1 MKKELWEI
9 NVRKGELFIGG
20 MISYLGNSGKSAEY
34 LLKRNR
40 DFNRHTSL
48 QMCVCKSIQENV
60 ITKIKLKIGF
70 YLTMARKEKQPRVN
84 A

>member
-1 MKKELWEI
+1 
-9 NVRKGELFIGG
+9 

-48 QMCVCKSIQENV
+48 QMYVCKSIQENV